1 MKMHQNQ
8 VPTGAT
14 LVQPGVERH
23 IAAIVDRGDQGH
35 LVPGTHVTMDEL
47 HRYQLLGRQLQAR
60 AMAGALE
67 AAFAGLLRGVS
78 RPFEKAAGALG
89 RARREGAAIRSLGA
103 LDDHILADI
112 GITRE
117 QIPAAVAGLLERPTA
132 APKPPTAAPVPT
144 VDLPAACNDDHL
156 NRAA

>member
-1 MKMHQNQ
+1 MKLHQNQ
-8 VPTGAT
+8 APTGAT

-23 IAAIVDRGDQGH
+23 IAAMVDRGDQGH

-67 AAFAGLLRGVS
+67 AAFTGLLRGIS

-117 QIPAAVAGLLERPTA
+117 QIPAAVTGLLERPATA
-132 APKPPTAAPVPT
+132 PMPPATAPAPT
-144 VDLPAACNDDHL
+144 VDVPAACNDDHL